1 MMIIRLIILIA
12 LVSLLIFAYRKL
24 TGASQADKPSDA
36 DLPNT
41 MKKCEHCG
49 VHLPQAEAC
58 RHNDHYFCSEEHRQ
72 AYLEQH
78 PDD

>member
-1 MMIIRLIILIA
+1 MMIIRLIILVA

-24 TGASQADKPSDA
+24 TGAGTTAKGENRQSDA
-36 DLPNT
+36 

-49 VHLPQAEAC
+49 VHLPEADAC
-58 RHNDHYFCSEEHRQ
+58 RHNDLFFCSDEHRQ
-72 AYLEQH
+72 VYLEQH

>member
-1 MMIIRLIILIA
+1 MIVRLIILIA

-24 TGASQADKPSDA
+24 TAAKPSDSDNDNPSDA
-36 DLPNT
+36 

-49 VHLPQAEAC
+49 VHLPEAETC
-58 RHNDHYFCSEEHRQ
+58 RHKDHFFCSEQHRR